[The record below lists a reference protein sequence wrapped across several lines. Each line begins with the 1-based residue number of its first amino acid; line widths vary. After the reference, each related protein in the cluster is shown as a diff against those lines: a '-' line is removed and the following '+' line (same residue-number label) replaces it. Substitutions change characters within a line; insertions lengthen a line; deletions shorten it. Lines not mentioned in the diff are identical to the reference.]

1 MLNMKKIILEI
12 LSEIVNPDD
21 ISLSSFNQKKY
32 LNDVIWI
39 DEKIN
44 TIVRKKLL
52 KITKDYFNSLGL
64 DWVKLEDIVLTGS
77 LANYNW
83 SRFSDLDLHLILD
96 FSNIN
101 ENEEL
106 VKDYLDS
113 KRKIWNDTHNI
124 KIYGFDVEI
133 YTQDINEEHTSSGVY
148 SLLNDKW
155 LVKPEHEEVKLD
167 RKLIKKKSSEIMNKI
182 DGLCDLYKSGEYNA
196 VLEEYDKL
204 WDKIKKM
211 RKSGLERDGEYS
223 YENIT
228 FKVLRRSKY
237 IEKLIDLNLKSYDKA
252 NSL

>member
-237 IEKLIDLNLKSYDKA
+237 IEKLIDWNLKSYDKA

>member
-1 MLNMKKIILEI
+1 MKKIILEI